1 MSRLRN
7 RDALEE
13 MIHRIDGRGYKAYK
27 DIAGDYDFGDFTLHI
42 EHVQGDPFASPSRFR
57 IRISLSVLGIR
68 WDEISHAYE
77 KLAYEDVLLRKFA
90 KVLSGMSRPR
100 GTGGSGTYSVDA
112 PGQEILWRSAL
123 VIEEGRVDIRFFV
136 GLPARGRRILGAVAR
151 DMLLGEI
158 PRAIRCLRFEEKDRQ
173 KYKLWRETLGK
184 AWTIRDYIRNKG
196 YVAFVADGS
205 VLPRR
210 SGVSQLPLE
219 NAVPFFSPDTLRVEI
234 PTPFGSVSGMAIP
247 QGITLITGGGFHG
260 KSTLLSAIASGIYF
274 HKPGDGRELVIT
286 EPTAVKVRAE
296 DGRRIV
302 GVDISSFIRNLPG
315 GKDTSW
321 FSTENASGST
331 SQAASIVEAIDA
343 GAKLLLMDEDT
354 CATNFM
360 VRDERMA
367 RLIPG
372 DKEPIIPLV
381 SRVREL
387 YKNYGVSTIMV
398 VGGLGAFIDV
408 ADHIILMDNYQA
420 RDATTEAKTIA
431 SEIPY
436 PIPPADPIKP
446 FRRRLW
452 LSSSLKP
459 ARKPKVKVKT
469 SDRIIYGKEEIF
481 FPSIDYIPT
490 RSCLSAIGDI
500 MLHLS
505 TGKLGEKIR
514 PEDLDFL
521 WSLWFDGDWSGVRRL
536 IGKRLPYRFAAVR
549 PMDVA
554 MVVNRYRGLEVEP
567 AED

>member
-1 MSRLRN
+1 MKDKESLARKLH
-7 RDALEE
+7 
-13 MIHRIDGRGYKAYK
+13 IIDGRGYKAYK
-27 DIAGDYDFGDFTLHI
+27 DIAGGYHFDDFLLYI

-57 IRISLSVLGIR
+57 VRLPLSDLGIS
-68 WDEISHAYE
+68 WDEIIHPYE
-77 KLAYEDVLLRKFA
+77 KLAYEDLLLRKFA
-90 KVLSGMSRPR
+90 WILSRLSKPR
-100 GTGGSGTYSVDA
+100 GTGGSGIYSVDP
-112 PGQEILWRSAL
+112 PGQEVIWRSAL
-123 VIEEGRVDIRFFV
+123 VIEEGHVDIRFFV
-136 GLPARGRRILGAVAR
+136 GLPARGRRILGDIAYE
-151 DMLLGEI
+151 MLLKEI
-158 PRAIRCLRFEEKDRQ
+158 PQAVRWLRFEKNDWQR
-173 KYKLWRETLGK
+173 YDLWRETLGK
-184 AWTIRDYIRNKG
+184 AWTIREHIRRHN

-205 VLPRR
+205 VLPRK
-210 SGVSQLPLE
+210 SGISQLPLE
-219 NAVPFFSPDTLRVEI
+219 SAIPFTSPESLRI
-234 PTPFGSVSGMAIP
+234 NIATPFGVVSGMAIP
-247 QGITLITGGGFHG
+247 RGVTLITGGGFHG

-286 EPTAVKVRAE
+286 EPTAMKVRAE

-315 GKDTSW
+315 GRDTSW

-331 SQAASIVEAIDA
+331 SQAASIVESIDA
-343 GAKLLLMDEDT
+343 GSKLLLMDEDT

-387 YKNYGVSTIMV
+387 YEYYGVSTIMV
-398 VGGLGAFIDV
+398 VGGLGAFIDA
-408 ADHIILMDNYQA
+408 ADNIILMDNYRA
-420 RDATTEAKTIA
+420 RDATQEAKIIA
-431 SEIPY
+431 RELPYHIPSAE
-436 PIPPADPIKP
+436 PMRP
-446 FRRRLW
+446 FRKRYW
-452 LSSSLKP
+452 LADSLKP

-469 SDRIIYGKEEIF
+469 SDRILYGKEEIF
-481 FPSIDYIPT
+481 FPSLDYIPT
-490 RSCLSAIGDI
+490 KSCLMAIGDI

-505 TGKLGEKIR
+505 TGILGKKLR
-514 PEDLDFL
+514 PEALSFL
-521 WSLWFDGDWSGVRRL
+521 WELWFDGTWESVRKL